1 VCSLCAR
8 TPLRASAPN
17 AKSEETAAIPGFN
30 AVTHTLVLRRLT
42 LRPVGRGDAA
52 FLLGHWNDPEVRRF
66 LFDGITV
73 TADQISQTITDSMH
87 GFATAGWGLWLIG
100 RTRTH
105 DRDAIGTVGLRPLD
119 DLGLEVFYSITPAF
133 WGNGYATE
141 AASGIVDLALNRL
154 GLEAVFAE
162 VDEANAASAAVIK
175 ATGMTPFATVAGAL
189 GPMVRY
195 RRTR

>member
-1 VCSLCAR
+1 
-8 TPLRASAPN
+8 
-17 AKSEETAAIPGFN
+17 
-30 AVTHTLVLRRLT
+30 
-42 LRPVGRGDAA
+42 LRPVARGDAA
-52 FLLGHWNDPEVRRF
+52 FLLGHRNDPEVRRF

-73 TADQISQTITDSMH
+73 SADQISQTIADSMH
-87 GFATAGWGLWLIG
+87 GFATVGYGLWLIG
-100 RTRTH
+100 RTH

-119 DLGLEVFYSITPAF
+119 DIGLEVFHSITPAF

-162 VDEANAASAAVIK
+162 VDEANTASAAVIERI
-175 ATGMTPFATVAGAL
+175 GMTPFATVAGVL

>member
-1 VCSLCAR
+1 
-8 TPLRASAPN
+8 
-17 AKSEETAAIPGFN
+17 
-30 AVTHTLVLRRLT
+30 
-42 LRPVGRGDAA
+42 
-52 FLLGHWNDPEVRRF
+52 LLDHWNDPDVRRF

-73 TADQISQTITDSMH
+73 TADRISQTIADSMH
-87 GFATAGWGLWLIG
+87 GFATAGYGVWLID
-100 RTRTH
+100 RTH
-105 DRDAIGTVGLRPLD
+105 DRDAVGTVGLRPLD

-154 GLEAVFAE
+154 GLQAVYAE
-162 VDEANAASAAVIK
+162 VDEANVASAAVIK
-175 ATGMTPFATVAGAL
+175 ALGMTPFATVTGAL